1 LGDAYYQAGSFD
13 DALTAYTNGATKV
26 DNADLKFQCLLGAA
40 DSQLALGKNDEALN
54 AFQNLLN
61 DSSSTGKALAP
72 EVLLRMAECYLV
84 RNDIE
89 GEKKVLAQLMKD
101 YPDSPWLEV
110 AQERYKNLFY

>member
-1 LGDAYYQAGSFD
+1 MRWQPIP
-13 DALTAYTNGATKV
+13 NGASKV

-54 AFQNLLN
+54 AYQALLS
-61 DSSSTGKALAP
+61 DTSSTGKSLAP
-72 EVLLRMAECYLV
+72 EVLLRMAECYMV

-89 GEKKVLAQLMKD
+89 GEKKVLAQLMKEH
-101 YPDSPWLEV
+101 PDSPWLEV